1 MEAFIQASPTSVES
15 ARSNRA
21 DRKAPDKNNSYF
33 VVDSQEILGLFGPA
47 LTDTEAAGYAARIL
61 QASDSIDY
69 TKIKANTE
77 PLHPPTNL
85 SPAGYF
91 AYEDADMTHE
101 ILGLL
106 GPALTDDEVSGY
118 MAHFLA

>member
-21 DRKAPDKNNSYF
+21 DRKVPNKNNSYF

-47 LTDTEAAGYAARIL
+47 LTDREAAGYVARFL
-61 QASDSIDY
+61 QASDAIDY
-69 TKIKANTE
+69 AKTKANTE
-77 PLHPPTNL
+77 SLRPLTNL
-85 SPAGYF
+85 PLAGYF
-91 AYEDADMTHE
+91 AYEDVDITHE
-101 ILGLL
+101 ILDLL

-118 MAHFLA
+118 VAHFLA

>member
-21 DRKAPDKNNSYF
+21 DKKAPTKNSGYF
-33 VVDSQEILGLFGPA
+33 MLDSQEILGSFGPA
-47 LTDTEAAGYAARIL
+47 LTDTAAAGYAARFL
-61 QASDSIDY
+61 QASDDIDY
-69 TKIKANTE
+69 TKIKANTG
-77 PLHPPTNL
+77 PLHPLTDL

-106 GPALTDDEVSGY
+106 GPALTDAEVSGY
-118 MAHFLA
+118 MAHLLA